1 MNDML
6 NAARRRLIAEYLT
19 ALRSDT
25 IPWQKPWKTR
35 APRNAVTGRAYKGIN
50 HLLLDHIAKENGWQ
64 DPRWCTFLQAKE
76 QGWRIYKGE
85 HAVPVEYW
93 FIIHTEEHRTYSW
106 EEYHTAIEN
115 GADEHDF
122 RLRTKISHVFNAAQL
137 DGIAPY
143 LSEEIEINK
152 NAFIDGLIENME
164 VDYVEIGDRACYVPA
179 EAKVMV
185 PPKEA
190 FLHTYAYH
198 STRLH
203 ELCHASGHEKRL
215 ARDLSGVFGSEAY
228 AKEELRAEIGSS
240 FLMQDLGLSYDD
252 RHSQQHMA
260 YVQNWISVLE
270 KDPNELFRAI
280 RDAEE
285 ITGYIK
291 KVGGYEQFIEMGDVR
306 GPELSVEAQDP
317 IFSIALHRLA
327 DDAEVWLDLPA
338 GDKEIEDT
346 MRSLGIAKTEEG
358 GWYREAFDIPNHD
371 GYPFY
376 RIDPHEDIMTLNVL
390 AKQLSMLNERQLA
403 GLICYADTKDI
414 FQNEALTILSLH
426 ADDIPYFTYDHELM
440 QSDVINDISLEERY
454 GMTKAIDTGLMKKLD
469 ELQIITYFDFKS
481 YGYGDICNGRV
492 TLYEEGFIDD
502 TIRVSLPETFTEA
515 QVMITDAYEHRYS
528 IAGTDP
534 VSAERLCADIDKL
547 IHRYPDIRNL
557 HYDLSSDHMSFLYE
571 DRSVDV
577 SLSDIL
583 ERKNGFEQFLV
594 LQPGETNEGC
604 LERSYRKLVA
614 MSDLL
619 EEEQELFLER
629 KEDIRI
635 AGISI

>member
-50 HLLLDHIAKENGWQ
+50 HLLLDHIANENGWQ

-179 EAKVMV
+179 EDKVMV

-240 FLMQDLGLSYDD
+240 FLMQDLGL
-252 RHSQQHMA
+252 
-260 YVQNWISVLE
+260 
-270 KDPNELFRAI
+270 
-280 RDAEE
+280 
-285 ITGYIK
+285 
-291 KVGGYEQFIEMGDVR
+291 
-306 GPELSVEAQDP
+306 
-317 IFSIALHRLA
+317 
-327 DDAEVWLDLPA
+327 
-338 GDKEIEDT
+338 
-346 MRSLGIAKTEEG
+346 
-358 GWYREAFDIPNHD
+358 
-371 GYPFY
+371 
-376 RIDPHEDIMTLNVL
+376 
-390 AKQLSMLNERQLA
+390 
-403 GLICYADTKDI
+403 
-414 FQNEALTILSLH
+414 
-426 ADDIPYFTYDHELM
+426 
-440 QSDVINDISLEERY
+440 
-454 GMTKAIDTGLMKKLD
+454 
-469 ELQIITYFDFKS
+469 
-481 YGYGDICNGRV
+481 
-492 TLYEEGFIDD
+492 
-502 TIRVSLPETFTEA
+502 
-515 QVMITDAYEHRYS
+515 
-528 IAGTDP
+528 
-534 VSAERLCADIDKL
+534 
-547 IHRYPDIRNL
+547 
-557 HYDLSSDHMSFLYE
+557 
-571 DRSVDV
+571 
-577 SLSDIL
+577 
-583 ERKNGFEQFLV
+583 
-594 LQPGETNEGC
+594 
-604 LERSYRKLVA
+604 
-614 MSDLL
+614 
-619 EEEQELFLER
+619 
-629 KEDIRI
+629 
-635 AGISI
+635 

>member
-1 MNDML
+1 M
-6 NAARRRLIAEYLT
+6 
-19 ALRSDT
+19 
-25 IPWQKPWKTR
+25 
-35 APRNAVTGRAYKGIN
+35 
-50 HLLLDHIAKENGWQ
+50 
-64 DPRWCTFLQAKE
+64 
-76 QGWRIYKGE
+76 
-85 HAVPVEYW
+85 
-93 FIIHTEEHRTYSW
+93 
-106 EEYHTAIEN
+106 
-115 GADEHDF
+115 
-122 RLRTKISHVFNAAQL
+122 
-137 DGIAPY
+137 
-143 LSEEIEINK
+143 
-152 NAFIDGLIENME
+152 
-164 VDYVEIGDRACYVPA
+164 
-179 EAKVMV
+179 
-185 PPKEA
+185 
-190 FLHTYAYH
+190 
-198 STRLH
+198 
-203 ELCHASGHEKRL
+203 
-215 ARDLSGVFGSEAY
+215 
-228 AKEELRAEIGSS
+228 
-240 FLMQDLGLSYDD
+240 
-252 RHSQQHMA
+252 
-260 YVQNWISVLE
+260 
-270 KDPNELFRAI
+270 
-280 RDAEE
+280 
-285 ITGYIK
+285 
-291 KVGGYEQFIEMGDVR
+291 
-306 GPELSVEAQDP
+306 EAQDP